1 MNHILNN
8 AKWSINTRY
17 KFLAVVICIV
27 ALNSN
32 ASAQLKES
40 ISYDSPTKIHGL
52 QLPKLDGNEV
62 GWEIILEI
70 AEPRIVD
77 LDLKIYSSNPKDEF
91 TAPLCTSEETG
102 SPEICRVNKGDLDDD
117 GLAWIKVIPVEGT
130 GTTFYKVTIKKLIS
144 EGTDTL
150 SVALD
155 RQTKIQNQIQTVSVL
170 QYKDGQYQV
179 RITFT
184 DSLSDDQLKTGKN
197 YSLRDK
203 LTEAEVYLPAP
214 RLWRSRPG
222 RGVRFIGVDISH
234 KNEYVI
240 KFKDVEAN
248 IERSSFI
255 ERVGQKSFEEF
266 EGGKLFQPWQKS
278 IKPKIAQGDS
288 TINELG
294 DIGLD
299 LFFSRKFGRKFEFNF
314 DGSLTLN
321 KDDPT
326 NHWNLNLFWRSDLLL
341 PIRQFGIRPL
351 SLSLQENATQALRFH
366 DLSVSATTTF
376 VLWPFKGI
384 QPIFATVGLDEALRI
399 NFDGEE
405 FDDPRLNVQVQ
416 WGMVGL
422 LGKGSSF
429 FIKWQLWRRLDNLG
443 DPRIDSNQ
451 KKERQY
457 IQLEFVLP
465 VLDGKNL
472 TVKYADGE
480 FAPTFAEDT
489 SVQLGLE
496 FFFGAKRILLPGK
509 E

>member
-1 MNHILNN
+1 MRFEFLTIL
-8 AKWSINTRY
+8 A
-17 KFLAVVICIV
+17 CIV
-27 ALNSN
+27 ALNID
-32 ASAQLKES
+32 ALAQLEGN
-40 ISYDSPTKIHGL
+40 ISPDSPPKVHGL
-52 QLPKLDGNEV
+52 QLAALSGPQI
-62 GWEIILEI
+62 GWEIILNI
-70 AEPRIVD
+70 AEPRVVD
-77 LDLKIYSSNPKDEF
+77 VDFEVYSKNPMGKFID
-91 TAPLCTSEETG
+91 PICTSEGAG
-102 SPEICRVNKGDLDDD
+102 STERCRVLKDELPPGDI
-117 GLAWIKVIPVEGT
+117 AWIKIFPVAGS
-130 GTTFYKVTIKKLIS
+130 GTTFYKISSTRLIR
-144 EGTDTL
+144 EGTEIRPVDVQSHIL
-150 SVALD
+150 GIESVE
-155 RQTKIQNQIQTVSVL
+155 VL
-170 QYKDGQYQV
+170 QFKDGRYQL

-184 DSLSDDQLKTGKN
+184 DSLSEDQLKTGKN

-203 LTEAEVYLPAP
+203 LNKTEVRLPAP
-214 RLWRSRPG
+214 RLWRSRRG

-234 KNEYVI
+234 KDKYVI

-248 IERSSFI
+248 IERINFI
-255 ERVGQKSFEEF
+255 EREGQKSFENF

-299 LFFSRKFGRKFEFNF
+299 LAFSRKLGKKLEFNF
-314 DGSLTLN
+314 DGSFTLN

-326 NHWNLNLFWRSDLLL
+326 NHWNLNLIWRTPLLL

-376 VLWPFKGI
+376 VFWPFKGI

-429 FIKWQLWRRLDNLG
+429 FINWQLWRRFDNLG
-443 DPRIDSNQ
+443 DPRIDPNQ

-465 VLDGKNL
+465 IVDDKNL

-496 FFFGAKRILLPGK
+496 FFFGGKRILLPGK